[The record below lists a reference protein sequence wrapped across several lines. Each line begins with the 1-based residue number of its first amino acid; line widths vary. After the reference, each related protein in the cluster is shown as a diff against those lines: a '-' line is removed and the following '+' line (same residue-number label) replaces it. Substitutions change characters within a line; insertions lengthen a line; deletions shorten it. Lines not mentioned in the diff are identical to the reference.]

1 MYHFSLLAWLP
12 SSLVGEIDGRKGRF
26 PSQFANRVVG
36 EDAFTNAKVGII
48 SAQAEVEKKRRFQRA
63 KSDFSAE
70 V

>member
-1 MYHFSLLAWLP
+1 MYHFSLLVGFPL
-12 SSLVGEIDGRKGRF
+12 LIGEIDGRKGRF

-36 EDAFTNAKVGII
+36 EDALTKAKVGII
-48 SAQAEVEKKRRFQRA
+48 SAPAEVEKKSRFQRT